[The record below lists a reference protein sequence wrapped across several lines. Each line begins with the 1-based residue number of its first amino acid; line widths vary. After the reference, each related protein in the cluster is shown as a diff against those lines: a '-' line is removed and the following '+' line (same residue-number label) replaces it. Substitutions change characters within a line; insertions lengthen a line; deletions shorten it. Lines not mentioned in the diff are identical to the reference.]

1 MVLSLIQIIISIIG
15 GLVASVGVIILLLSP
30 IIGDRVSNVLWSVEP
45 VAYLGAVSL
54 IIGLVI
60 ICVSYLLSQLA
71 DRKSTATMAESQALA
86 RWSTLTQQ
94 YFELFQHDLGR
105 PFRRILGKERELR
118 ATIDTGINDIHKGV
132 LDLFDEI
139 EGQAPNF
146 RLMMSNV
153 QVLIQMEAPSSEL
166 VLQPVEPSEIVRRIV
181 DRYTFA
187 ATDGKKEI
195 TWWSDPD
202 DFGIVYSDGSAIEHI
217 VTNLVDNAVRFASG
231 RIEIKLLKE
240 ESQFEIKVWDDGLGI
255 AEEYARHIFD
265 RGWTPELAKREERT
279 TSGLGMFIAKTLSTR
294 YEGNLEV
301 ESIAGPDPQHYTE
314 FTLTLPIQEYS
325 G

>member
-1 MVLSLIQIIISIIG
+1 MIQIITSIIG
-15 GLVASVGVIILLLSP
+15 GLVASIGLIILFLSP

-45 VAYLGAVSL
+45 TAYLGAISV

-60 ICVSYLLSQLA
+60 ICASYFLSQFVG
-71 DRKSTATMAESQALA
+71 RRSSSATAESQALA
-86 RWSTLTQQ
+86 HWATLTQQ

-118 ATIDTGINDIHKGV
+118 ATIDTDINDLHKGV

-153 QVLIQMEAPSSEL
+153 QVLIQMEGPRSEL
-166 VLQPVEPSEIVRRIV
+166 VLQPVEPSQIVRRIV

-231 RIEIKLLKE
+231 RIEIKLVKQ

-255 AEEYARHIFD
+255 AEEYTRHIFD

-279 TSGLGMFIAKTLSTR
+279 TSGLGMFIAKTLSNR
-294 YEGNLEV
+294 YGGDLEV
-301 ESIAGPDPQHYTE
+301 DSTAGADLQHYTE